1 MLEKTRVERLLVNY
15 YGVLQSLH
23 LVALAVSGFWLL
35 RAGDLGALALPPQ
48 GGWTEQAMHLLIATG
63 LFDGLVA
70 IGAVYFALHYRMDDP
85 RSDVLGSATITGS
98 LYSAAIYI
106 YGTLRSGAVAEHP
119 VIYGLVGLVFA
130 PIIPLA
136 FVFLGRRI
144 RRQGG

>member
-1 MLEKTRVERLLVNY
+1 MLEKTRTERLLVNY

-23 LVALAVSGFWLL
+23 LVALAISAFWLL
-35 RAGDLGALALPPQ
+35 RVGDLGALALPPQ

-70 IGAVYFALHYRMDDP
+70 IGAVYFVLRYRKDDP

-98 LYSAAIYI
+98 LYSAAIYS

-119 VIYGLVGLVFA
+119 IIYGLVGLVFA

-136 FVFLGRRI
+136 LVFLGRRI